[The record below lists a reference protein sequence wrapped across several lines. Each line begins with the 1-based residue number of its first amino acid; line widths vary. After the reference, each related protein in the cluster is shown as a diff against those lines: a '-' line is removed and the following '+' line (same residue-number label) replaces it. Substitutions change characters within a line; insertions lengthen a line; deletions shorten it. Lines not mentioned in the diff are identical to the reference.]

1 MESDPI
7 QVHDS
12 GNVTLINHVLVR
24 KYISQS
30 MLLFLACGAALFAFA
45 WVRVWVVSLLDMG
58 QFKTILDQFREFEK
72 FAPIEFDALF
82 TYPGR
87 VGMTFDEPI
96 VILCTVIWCFAR
108 GSDVVSGEL
117 GRGTLEMLLAQPIT
131 RRTLLFSHAT
141 VSIVGLA
148 LLCLLV
154 WAGIAAGVHA
164 TTVQETV
171 PTPTVRVPFLNLDL
185 PLSNAPPVK
194 ESVPLRNRV
203 DVRTYAAPTFSLFAF
218 GFFLL
223 GLSSMLSCFDR
234 YRWRTIGVVVG
245 FYVLQLVM
253 FGLGKAA
260 ASLEWL
266 LSLTFFSCYK
276 PQKMTSL
283 VSDGGLAAPW
293 SLTETV
299 AGMALPPLLYPGLLL
314 SLGVICYVIADA
326 QFNRRDLPA
335 PL

>member
-1 MESDPI
+1 MINRILI
-7 QVHDS
+7 Q
-12 GNVTLINHVLVR
+12 

-30 MLLFLACGAALFAFA
+30 MLLFLSCGAAMFAFA

-58 QFKTILDQFREFEK
+58 QFQTILDQFRDFEK
-72 FAPIEFDALF
+72 FAPIEFDSLF

-96 VILCTVIWCFAR
+96 VILCTVIWCISR

-117 GRGTLEMLLAQPIT
+117 GRGTLEMLLSQPIS
-131 RRTLLFSHAT
+131 RRTLLCSHT
-141 VSIVGLA
+141 VVSILGLA

-154 WAGIAAGVHA
+154 WAGIGVGVYA
-164 TTVQETV
+164 TTVKETV
-171 PTPTVRVPFLNLDL
+171 PTPTIQIPIFNIDVPLVAGEPEKLN
-185 PLSNAPPVK
+185 
-194 ESVPLRNRV
+194 VPLRDRV
-203 DVRTYAAPTFSLFAF
+203 DVRTYAAATFHLFSF

-223 GLSSMLSCFDR
+223 ALSTMLSSFDR
-234 YRWRTIGVVVG
+234 YRWRTVGAVVAI
-245 FYVLQLVM
+245 YVMQLVM

-260 ASLEWL
+260 ESLDGL

-283 VSDGGLAAPW
+283 AVNEGLAAPW
-293 SLTETV
+293 NL
-299 AGMALPPLLYPGLLL
+299 AAPLGDLPLPPLVYPLILWGF
-314 SLGVICYVIADA
+314 GMAFYVIAMWH
-326 QFNRRDLPA
+326 FSRRDLPA